1 MVEGSGTAYASPER
15 TAKVNQGVVRIAN
28 ANGLLIVTEVEAIR
42 PDSIRR
48 IQRTKPIEI
57 YLHVAE
63 STESCGTDPL
73 TLNRFLIS
81 LPVQVELDTMLSR
94 QVGRRRTI
102 KPPPVR

>member
-1 MVEGSGTAYASPER
+1 MVEGSGTACASPER

-28 ANGLLIVTEVEAIR
+28 GLLIVTEVEAIH

-48 IQRTKPIEI
+48 IQRNKPIEI
-57 YLHVAE
+57 YLHIAE

-94 QVGRRRTI
+94 QVGSRRTI
-102 KPPPVR
+102 KPPTVR